1 MNQENLIETFKSLK
15 KYGDETV
22 KTFKNQ
28 ELEKS
33 YVDPTK
39 IPSLPNSIIRV
50 PANIEEL
57 LIEFGKLNTE
67 HGREISYYLIG
78 LDNRRGGNT
87 NEVIISSLIFSSSE
101 SIAGNNVS
109 CSFGQK
115 MTTCLN
121 EQLEPLWG
129 QKDVIVF
136 QGHTHPRTAYSNN
149 FSLLDLANIRK
160 HSVDTPFQLAG
171 FLVCPSNQTGDGKLI
186 YRSVFYEKKNDSFY
200 QFSSF
205 QSIKNQGLII
215 NADKQ
220 IESSYDL

>member
-1 MNQENLIETFKSLK
+1 MNQENLNKTFRSLK
-15 KYGDETV
+15 KYGNETV

-28 ELEKS
+28 ELGKS

-39 IPSLPNSIIRV
+39 IPSLPNSIIRI

-57 LIEFGKLNTE
+57 LIEFGKLNTKC
-67 HGREISYYLIG
+67 GREISYYLIG
-78 LDNRRGGNT
+78 LDNRRGGNE

-121 EQLEPLWG
+121 EQLKLLWG
-129 QKDVIVF
+129 HQDVIVF
-136 QGHTHPRTAYSNN
+136 QGHTHPRTAYSDN
-149 FSLLDLANIRK
+149 FSLLDLANIRE

-171 FLVCPSNQTGDGKLI
+171 FLVCPSNQTGVVELI
-186 YRSVFYEKKNDSFY
+186 YRATFYEKRNDNFY

-205 QSIKNQGLII
+205 ESTKNQGLII

-220 IESSYDL
+220 ITQSYNL